1 MGGGSKSALWRQMIA
16 DALQVRVVVP
26 AAPETAALGGAL
38 QAVAM
43 RAGVSEVGDDM
54 GAWIAINH
62 GVPLDAVVVPDAG
75 KREAY
80 DKAFRAYEERG
91 QRLFGDPGSGS

>member
-26 AAPETAALGGAL
+26 AAPETAALGAAL

-80 DKAFRAYEERG
+80 DEAFRAYEERG
-91 QRLFGDPGSGS
+91 QRLFGDPES